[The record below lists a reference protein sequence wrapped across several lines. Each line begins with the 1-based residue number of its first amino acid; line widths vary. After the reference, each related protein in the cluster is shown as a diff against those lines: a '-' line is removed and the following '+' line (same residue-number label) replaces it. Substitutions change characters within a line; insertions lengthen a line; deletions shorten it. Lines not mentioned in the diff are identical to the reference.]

1 MWLACDVSDLAESRL
16 PNMQYLTGTRILF
29 STRFPGGV
37 VSGGRVGGRENGSV
51 SPSPAWNWKR
61 KMGRPKKEKTPEAAL
76 TIRLGDWEIRWQVDK
91 SDRDL
96 KIR

>member
-37 VSGGRVGGRENGSV
+37 VSGGRVGREE
-51 SPSPAWNWKR
+51 KR
-61 KMGRPKKEKTPEAAL
+61 QRQSLPCLELEKEDGATQERKNSRSSLNNQAEG
-76 TIRLGDWEIRWQVDK
+76 LGNQVAG
-91 SDRDL
+91 
-96 KIR
+96 

>member
-37 VSGGRVGGRENGSV
+37 VSGGRVGGEEKGSV

-61 KMGRPKKEKTPEAAL
+61 KMHAATQERKNSRSSL
-76 TIRLGDWEIRWQVDK
+76 NNQAGGLGNQVAG
-91 SDRDL
+91 
-96 KIR
+96 